1 MFLICSILSFLLP
14 LVLLLMPGSFPQVL
28 RAACLVACL
37 TVFVPPASADP
48 ADAQE
53 SRQSQPRALVPTFE
67 SLPHTPFSKA
77 VFNGWCGQHDR
88 YLLDENGAV
97 NAYEAGTKIAAV
109 AISPGNPYQC
119 SSDGRQLIN
128 IHGRHVFMVDIA
140 SGNSQWIAS
149 NDRAI
154 AFSPDF
160 KSVASSGPLELKP
173 QAPQLRVILVKD
185 KRTVGKTQPPEWIKW
200 SANGSRIAVVYP
212 TSVDILDRDG
222 VNIASMTK
230 SDIGWVKDGWFED
243 DQRTLT
249 LFMETEQPPGSIL
262 KCSIAGKKCLA
273 RPRIES
279 ISIGGQ
285 GIVGTIIPLGKP
297 PVRVDD
303 SILLSKEYA
312 AEIRSADS
320 RLLARQVFPIKTG
333 RWSFQIAVSP
343 SGKRSILTWDD
354 ENQPECV
361 SSEGS
366 ASTYKCKQGML
377 VDLTKVIK

>member
-1 MFLICSILSFLLP
+1 ML
-14 LVLLLMPGSFPQVL
+14 GSFPQTL
-28 RAACLVACL
+28 RAAYVVACVAL
-37 TVFVPPASADP
+37 LAPPAFTGP
-48 ADAQE
+48 ANAQE
-53 SRQSQPRALVPTFE
+53 SRQPSHPAHAPTFE
-67 SLPHTPFSKA
+67 SLPHTTFSRA
-77 VFNGWCGQHDR
+77 LFNGWCGQHDR

-128 IHGRHVFMVDIA
+128 IGGRHVFMIDIA

-149 NDRAI
+149 YDRAI

-160 KSVASSGPLELKP
+160 KSVASAGPLELKP
-173 QAPQLRVILVKD
+173 QAPQLKVVPVKD
-185 KRTVGKTQPPEWIKW
+185 KRTIGRTQRAEWIKW

-212 TSVDILDRDG
+212 TSVDILDRNG

-230 SDIGWVKDGWFED
+230 SDIGWVKDGWFEE

-249 LFMETEQPPGSIL
+249 LFIETEQPPGSVL
-262 KCSIAGKKCLA
+262 KCNVAGKNCLA

-279 ISIGGQ
+279 VSISGQ
-285 GIVGTIIPLGKP
+285 GILGTVIPLGKP
-297 PVRVDD
+297 PVREDD
-303 SILLSKEYA
+303 SIYFSDEYA

-320 RLLARQVFPIKTG
+320 RLLVRQVFPIKTG
-333 RWSFQIAVSP
+333 RQSFQIAVSP

-354 ENQPECV
+354 KNQPECV